1 MMKFWEKLK
10 ESELG
15 EKAAK
20 KHPWW
25 LYIIFFFGLM
35 IGVTAVALVV
45 GVVYLVL
52 GFILSLLWNFAVS
65 PVFGISELTTYTAA
79 ALIFLFS
86 TVMRIIKWTF
96 G

>member
-1 MMKFWEKLK
+1 MKFWEKLK

-25 LYIIFFFGLM
+25 VYIFFFFGL
-35 IGVTAVALVV
+35 IFGGAGVALVV
-45 GVVYLVL
+45 GAVYLVI
-52 GFILSLLWNFAVS
+52 GFIFSLLWNFAVA

-79 ALIFLFS
+79 VLIFLFS
-86 TVMRIIKWTF
+86 TICRIIKWVL

>member
-1 MMKFWEKLK
+1 MKFWEKLK

-25 LYIIFFFGLM
+25 VYIIFFFGFM

-52 GFILSLLWNFAVS
+52 GFFFSLLWNFAVA

-79 ALIFLFS
+79 VLIFLFS
-86 TVMRIIKWTF
+86 AVLRIIKGAF

>member
-1 MMKFWEKLK
+1 MKFWEKLK

-25 LYIIFFFGLM
+25 VYIFFAIGFIMGIVVTALVIGLM
-35 IGVTAVALVV
+35 FLVIG
-45 GVVYLVL
+45 
-52 GFILSLLWNFAVS
+52 FFFSLLWNFAVA
-65 PVFGISELTTYTAA
+65 PIFDISELTTYTAA

-86 TVMRIIKWTF
+86 MICRIIKWVLE
-96 G
+96 

>member
-1 MMKFWEKLK
+1 MKFWEKLK

-25 LYIIFFFGLM
+25 VYIFFA
-35 IGVTAVALVV
+35 IGFIMGVAFTALVI
-45 GVVYLVL
+45 GAVYLVL
-52 GFILSLLWNFAVS
+52 GFFFSLLWNFAVA
-65 PVFGISELTTYTAA
+65 PVFGVSELTTYTAA
-79 ALIFLFS
+79 VLIFLFS
-86 TVMRIIKWTF
+86 TVIRIIKWVI

>member
-1 MMKFWEKLK
+1 MKFWEKLK

-25 LYIIFFFGLM
+25 VYIFFFFGLI
-35 IGVTAVALVV
+35 IGATAVALVV

-52 GFILSLLWNFAVS
+52 GFFFHCYGILLWHLFLVYQNLRHIQQQLLSFYS
-65 PVFGISELTTYTAA
+65 P
-79 ALIFLFS
+79 
-86 TVMRIIKWTF
+86 
-96 G
+96 

>member
-1 MMKFWEKLK
+1 MKFWEKLK

-20 KHPWW
+20 KYPWW
-25 LYIIFFFGLM
+25 VYIFFFFGLI
-35 IGVTAVALVV
+35 IGATAVALVV

-52 GFILSLLWNFAVS
+52 GYFFSLLWNFAVA
-65 PVFGISELTTYTAA
+65 PVFDISELTTYTAA

-86 TVMRIIKWTF
+86 TICRIIKWVLE
-96 G
+96 

>member
-1 MMKFWEKLK
+1 MKFWEKLK

-25 LYIIFFFGLM
+25 VYIFFAIGFM

-52 GFILSLLWNFAVS
+52 GFFFSLLWNFAVA

-79 ALIFLFS
+79 VLIFLFS
-86 TVMRIIKWTF
+86 TICRIIKWVL

>member
-1 MMKFWEKLK
+1 MKFWEKLK

-25 LYIIFFFGLM
+25 VYIFFFFGLI
-35 IGVTAVALVV
+35 IGATAVALVV
-45 GVVYLVL
+45 GAVYLVL
-52 GFILSLLWNFAVS
+52 GFFFSLLWNFAVA
-65 PVFGISELTTYTAA
+65 PIFDISELTTYTAA

-86 TVMRIIKWTF
+86 MICRIIKWVLE
-96 G
+96 

>member
-1 MMKFWEKLK
+1 MKFWEKLK

-20 KHPWW
+20 KHSWW
-25 LYIIFFFGLM
+25 LYIIFFFGLI

-45 GVVYLVL
+45 GAVYLVL
-52 GFILSLLWNFAVS
+52 GFFFSLLWNFAVA

-79 ALIFLFS
+79 VLIFLFS
-86 TVMRIIKWTF
+86 AVMRICKWVL

>member
-1 MMKFWEKLK
+1 MKFWEKLK

-25 LYIIFFFGLM
+25 LYIIFFFGLI
-35 IGVTAVALVV
+35 IGATAVALVV
-45 GVVYLVL
+45 GAVYLVL
-52 GFILSLLWNFAVS
+52 GYFFSLLWNFAVA

-79 ALIFLFS
+79 VLIFLFS
-86 TVMRIIKWTF
+86 TICRIIKWVLE
-96 G
+96 

>member
-1 MMKFWEKLK
+1 MKFWEKLK

-25 LYIIFFFGLM
+25 LYIIFFFGLI
-35 IGVTAVALVV
+35 IGFTAVALVV
-45 GVVYLVL
+45 GAVYLVL
-52 GFILSLLWNFAVS
+52 GFFFSLLWIFAVA

-79 ALIFLFS
+79 VLIFLFS
-86 TVMRIIKWTF
+86 TVIRIIKWVI

>member
-1 MMKFWEKLK
+1 MKFWEKLK

-20 KHPWW
+20 KHSWW

-35 IGVTAVALVV
+35 IGFTIVTLVI
-45 GVVYLVL
+45 GAVYLVL
-52 GFILSLLWNFAVS
+52 GFFFSLLWNFAVA

-79 ALIFLFS
+79 ALLFLFS
-86 TVMRIIKWTF
+86 VAIRIIK
-96 G
+96 GVLD

>member
-1 MMKFWEKLK
+1 MKFWEKLK

-25 LYIIFFFGLM
+25 VYIIFFFGFM

-52 GFILSLLWNFAVS
+52 GFIFSLLWNFAVA
-65 PVFGISELTTYTAA
+65 PVFDISELTTYTAA
-79 ALIFLFS
+79 ALIFLLSVVLRF
-86 TVMRIIKWTF
+86 IK
-96 G
+96 GALD

>member
-1 MMKFWEKLK
+1 MKFWEKLK

-25 LYIIFFFGLM
+25 LYIIFFFGLI
-35 IGVTAVALVV
+35 IGFTAVVLVI
-45 GVVYLVL
+45 GAVYLAL
-52 GFILSLLWNFAVS
+52 GFFFALLWNLAVA

-79 ALIFLFS
+79 VLIFLF
-86 TVMRIIKWTF
+86 TTAMRIFKWILE
-96 G
+96 

>member
-1 MMKFWEKLK
+1 MKFWEKLK

-25 LYIIFFFGLM
+25 VYIFFFFGLM

-52 GFILSLLWNFAVS
+52 GFFFSLLWNFAVA

-86 TVMRIIKWTF
+86 MICRIIKWVLE
-96 G
+96 

>member
-1 MMKFWEKLK
+1 MKFWEKLK

-15 EKAAK
+15 ERAAK

-25 LYIIFFFGLM
+25 VYIFFA
-35 IGVTAVALVV
+35 IGFIMGVAVTALVI
-45 GVVYLVL
+45 GAVYLVL
-52 GFILSLLWNFAVS
+52 GFFFSLLWNFAVA

-86 TVMRIIKWTF
+86 AICRIIKWAL

>member
-1 MMKFWEKLK
+1 MKFWEKLK

-25 LYIIFFFGLM
+25 VYIFFFFGLI
-35 IGVTAVALVV
+35 IGGTGVALLV
-45 GVVYLVL
+45 GIVYLVL
-52 GFILSLLWNFAVS
+52 GFFFSLLWNFAVA
-65 PVFGISELTTYTAA
+65 PVFDISELTTYTAA

-86 TVMRIIKWTF
+86 TTCRIIKWVLE
-96 G
+96 